1 MAENKDK
8 LEVAVFGGGCF
19 WCTEGIFARLRGVES
34 VQSGY
39 TGGHTDNPTY
49 EQVSSGDTGHV
60 EAIKITFDPEIIN
73 YRDLL
78 NVFFAT
84 HDPTTVDQQGSDMGT
99 QYRSAIFGTTEMQ
112 EQEAEDFIQRL
123 EDDQVFPD
131 PIVTEIN
138 PLTKFWPA
146 ENYHQRYY
154 EQNENKPKDR
164 QTARE
169 IRAASETTIIFLQI
183 KKRQR
188 RCRLLLFDVRDVLHP
203 FAVVEAD
210 DDRDGHRMLVR
221 GRRRGHHVFL

>member
-19 WCTEGIFARLRGVES
+19 WCTEAIFTRLRGVES

-154 EQNENKPKDR
+154 EQNENKPYCQVVINPKI
-164 QTARE
+164 AKL
-169 IRAASETTIIFLQI
+169 RAKFAP
-183 KKRQR
+183 
-188 RCRLLLFDVRDVLHP
+188 LLKP
-203 FAVVEAD
+203 Q
-210 DDRDGHRMLVR
+210 
-221 GRRRGHHVFL
+221 